1 VVHKR
6 ATAAVRSTKRK
17 AKVTLTREPQI
28 SEGTGDDMQR
38 GCSAMSNASSNARV
52 LSPSVSVTMTL
63 EEEQG
68 ESDEAEDADVHT
80 EPESSSSAVKQADLQ
95 VP

>member
-68 ESDEAEDADVHT
+68 ESDKAEDADV
-80 EPESSSSAVKQADLQ
+80 PSDAQ
-95 VP
+95 VRLGKA